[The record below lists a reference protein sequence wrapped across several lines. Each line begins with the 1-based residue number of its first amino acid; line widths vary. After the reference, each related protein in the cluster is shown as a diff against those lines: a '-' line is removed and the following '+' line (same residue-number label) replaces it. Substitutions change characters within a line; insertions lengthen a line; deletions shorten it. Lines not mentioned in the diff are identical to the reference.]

1 MFRRLA
7 SLAATLLCCAVLLPG
22 AVHAETRK
30 EFRFVN
36 SADVR
41 FMPRCHADER
51 GIVIDEVRRPD
62 HAGPINRCA
71 ASRFCRAMLAGMAAL
86 NTPATAGRM

>member
-22 AVHAETRK
+22 AVHAEARM

-36 SADVR
+36 SADAR
-41 FMPRCHADER
+41 FMPWIHADER
-51 GIVIDEVRRPD
+51 GIVIDVVRRPD
-62 HAGPINRCA
+62 HTGSINRCA
-71 ASRFCRAMLAGMAAL
+71 ASRFCGVMLAGMDAS
-86 NTPATAGRM
+86 NTPAADGKL